1 MAEKS
6 PNLTKDINL
15 QIQES
20 ERTTNKASQKYTCI
34 SIPKHITI
42 KLLKTKDKKKKSR
55 YSSEKNGTTYRRKI
69 IWMRVDSSSEAI

>member
-42 KLLKTKDKKKKSR
+42 KLLKTKDKKKKNLDTVQR
-55 YSSEKNGTTYRRKI
+55 KMALPIGEK
-69 IWMRVDSSSEAI
+69 